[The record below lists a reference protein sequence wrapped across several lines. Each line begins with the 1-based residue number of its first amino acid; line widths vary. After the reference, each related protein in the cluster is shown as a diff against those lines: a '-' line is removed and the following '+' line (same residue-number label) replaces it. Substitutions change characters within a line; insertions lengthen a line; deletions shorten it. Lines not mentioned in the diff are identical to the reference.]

1 MLFNLQRFADVAGLA
16 SQGTKLEYSEDGTK
30 WNEVGGVKT
39 IPELGGSP
47 QTIDVTTLSSTR
59 QESIEGLQQ
68 NQSLAFQ
75 CVYKGD
81 NFTALAALSGNHKQY
96 KWKVTFPDGTTS
108 TFTGSFVIKTDSLS
122 TNAALAFTIT
132 VTVSDGPNF
141 TPASSN

>member
-1 MLFNLQRFADVAGLA
+1 MLFNLQRFAAVAGLA

-30 WNEVGGVKT
+30 WNPVGGVKT
-39 IPELGGSP
+39 IPEMGGSP
-47 QTIDVTTLSSTR
+47 QTIDVTTLSSPR

-75 CVYKGD
+75 CVYQGD
-81 NFTALAALSGNHKQY
+81 NFAALAALSGNHKQY

-108 TFTGSFVIKTDSLS
+108 TFTGSFVIKTDSYG
-122 TNAALAFTIT
+122 TNAALSFTIT
-132 VTVSDGPNF
+132 VTVSEGPNF

>member
-1 MLFNLQRFADVAGLA
+1 MLFDLQRFAAVAGLA
-16 SQGTKLEYSEDGTK
+16 SQGTKLEYSEDGNT
-30 WNEVGGVKT
+30 WNAVGGVKT

-81 NFTALAALSGNHKQY
+81 NFKALADLSGNHKQY
-96 KWKVTFPDGTTS
+96 KWKVTFPDGTTA

-122 TNAALAFTIT
+122 TNAALSFTIT
-132 VTVSDGPNF
+132 VTVSDGPDF
-141 TPASSN
+141 AASSHK

>member
-1 MLFNLQRFADVAGLA
+1 MLFNLQRFAAVAGLA
-16 SQGTKLEYSEDGTK
+16 SQGTKLEYSEDGTA
-30 WNEVGGVKT
+30 WNAVGGVKT

-75 CVYKGD
+75 CVYQGD
-81 NFTALAALSGNHKQY
+81 NFKALAALSGNHKQY

-108 TFTGSFVIKTDSLS
+108 TFTGSFVIKTDSYG
-122 TNAALAFTIT
+122 TNAALSFTIT
-132 VTVSDGPNF
+132 VTVSEGPDF
-141 TPASSN
+141 APASN